1 MLTIG
6 LTGGIGS
13 GKSTVSQWFET
24 QGVSIVDADKIV
36 HRLLESDVNLISQ
49 LVETFGPGITG
60 NQGEIE
66 RRKLGKL
73 VFADQQARN
82 TLEEL
87 VHPRVLATMKN
98 ERENLE
104 NSGAKVCVWDVP
116 LLFETG
122 FEQYVDQIW
131 VVWIPRDIQLQ
142 RVLKRDNLSLGEAEA
157 RISAQGSLDEKRRRA
172 HVVIDNSG
180 TIQATVEQLREAWK
194 EIKETYLRGN

>member
-24 QGVSIVDADKIV
+24 QGVSIVDADKTV
-36 HRLLESDVNLISQ
+36 HRLLESDVNLISK
-49 LVETFGPGITG
+49 LVETFGPEITG

-73 VFADQQARN
+73 VFDDKQARN
-82 TLEEL
+82 ALEEL
-87 VHPRVLATMKN
+87 IHPRVLATMKN

-131 VVWIPRDIQLQ
+131 VVWVPRDIQLQ

-180 TIQATVEQLREAWK
+180 TIQATIEQLREAWK